1 MDINEK
7 TDKLVELILYTPHV
21 CDFIWQRPDGTYYAD
36 RRNHGQTYIDVKK
49 IDDKWVFGDIIEKW
63 QNQKKK

>member
-7 TDKLVELILYTPHV
+7 KDQLVEAILYNPHV

-36 RRNHGQTYIDVKK
+36 RRNHGQEYLDVQK
-49 IDDKWVFGDIIEKW
+49 IDGKWIFGATIDSS
-63 QNQKKK
+63 QTNHT